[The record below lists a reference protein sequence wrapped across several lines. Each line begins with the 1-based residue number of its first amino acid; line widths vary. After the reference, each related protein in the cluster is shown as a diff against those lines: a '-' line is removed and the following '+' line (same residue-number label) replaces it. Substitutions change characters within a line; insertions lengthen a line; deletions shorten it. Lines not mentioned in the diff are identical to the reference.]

1 MMEVAA
7 GTAGLAFGIL
17 SLTSPA
23 TAQYSAK
30 RDGEVVRIEDSARQ
44 IRVSVVPT
52 VGNVT
57 FEMRVKQED
66 VLRFPYADIAEFR
79 SRPGLNGIPFLGP
92 WANRLDEPAFYS
104 TGKRYAFNMDL
115 GNIRG
120 AHPIHGFLS
129 STDKWTV
136 SELKADDKAA
146 WVTSRLEFYR
156 EPSWMAQFPFAHT
169 IEMTYRLANG
179 ILEVSLQLHNLSS
192 EPMPVSIGSHPYFQL
207 TDSPRGDWTISV
219 GAQKQ

>member
-1 MMEVAA
+1 MLLRCFV
-7 GTAGLAFGIL
+7 GQTPW
-17 SLTSPA
+17 PA
-23 TAQYSAK
+23 
-30 RDGEVVRIEDSARQ
+30 RDA
-44 IRVSVVPT
+44 
-52 VGNVT
+52 
-57 FEMRVKQED
+57 
-66 VLRFPYADIAEFR
+66 
-79 SRPGLNGIPFLGP
+79 
-92 WANRLDEPAFYS
+92 LDPLFA
-104 TGKRYAFNMDL
+104 
-115 GNIRG
+115 
-120 AHPIHGFLS
+120 P
-129 STDKWTV
+129 V